1 MKNRISFTIVESK
14 TSQDNVTKYILEDT
28 KFGKNEVAVIQK
40 DSKNILCLPTQTNC
54 RMGCTFCHLTGTTR
68 PSKNLSSI
76 WLISTVHFM
85 TDLIPSLTDKR
96 LLISFMGA
104 GEPLL
109 NHKSIQEAM
118 SELHV
123 QYSSIRFGVC
133 TMMPDIGLMEKFIEW
148 SVANSEVSVKLHLS
162 VHGIGSRKA
171 IIKSIVGISKAI
183 SLLQRFHRITGNPIE
198 YHYTLVAGVNDSAE
212 ELNAFHRLTLGAPS
226 TLKFLT
232 LSENNGC
239 KATSLSEEE
248 ILTFFPGQTVEF
260 YNPPGRDVGASC
272 GMFDRDLYNI

>member
-1 MKNRISFTIVESK
+1 MQNRISFTVVESK
-14 TSQDNVTKYILEDT
+14 TSRDNVTKYVLEDT
-28 KFGKNEVAVIQK
+28 AFGKNEISIIQK
-40 DSKNILCLPTQTNC
+40 DFKNILCLPTQTNC
-54 RMGCTFCHLTGTTR
+54 RMGCTFCHLNGTTR
-68 PSKNLSSI
+68 PSKNLSST
-76 WLISTVHFM
+76 WLVSVVRFI
-85 TDLIPSLTDKR
+85 TDLIPSLTDKN
-96 LLISFMGA
+96 LLISFMGV

-109 NHKSIQEAM
+109 NGNGIQDAM
-118 SELHV
+118 SKLHM
-123 QYSSIRFGVC
+123 QYSAIRFGVC
-133 TMMPDIGLMEKFIEW
+133 TMMPDIDLMEKFIEW
-148 SVANSEVSVKLHLS
+148 SVANSEVHVKLHLS

-171 IIKSIVGISKAI
+171 IIKSTVGISKAI
-183 SLLQRFHRITGNPIE
+183 SLVQRFHKMTGNPIE

-212 ELNAFHRLTLGAPS
+212 ELNAFHRLTLGASS

-272 GMFDRDLYNI
+272 GMFDRDLYNK